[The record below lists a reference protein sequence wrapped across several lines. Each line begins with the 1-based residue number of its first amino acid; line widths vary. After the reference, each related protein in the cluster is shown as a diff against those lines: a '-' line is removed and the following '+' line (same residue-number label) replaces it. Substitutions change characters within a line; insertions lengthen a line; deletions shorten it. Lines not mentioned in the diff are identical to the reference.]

1 MDFVQRMQAHQAAE
15 AATQW
20 TGTFAA
26 YVDLVR
32 ADPAIA
38 RSAHA
43 RIYDMIVAGGNT
55 AFFTDSIFGVDDTLA
70 RLTEDYFHAA
80 ARRLDVRKRILL
92 LMGPVSGGKSSIVT
106 LLKRGLEHYTASD
119 AGRLFGIVGCP
130 MHEEPLKLFPEAIR
144 ADVERELQVH
154 IEGQLCPVCRHRL
167 QHECEGDIWRMPVE
181 RVVLSEGRR
190 VGIGTFS
197 PSDPKSQDIADL
209 TGSIDFST
217 IMEIGS
223 ESDPR
228 AYRFDGELNIAN
240 RGLMEFQEMLKCDEK
255 FLWHLLSLTQEG
267 NFKAGRFA
275 LISADMVV
283 VAHTNEAEYRTFAA
297 NKKNE
302 ALLSRMLVMPIPY
315 NLQVDAEERIYAK
328 LVADSDVRG
337 VHLAPYALRTTAMFS
352 VLTRLKESDKVGV
365 DLVQKLRAYNGE
377 AVDAIAPHEVA
388 ELQRTS
394 GEGMAGLDPRT
405 IVNRIARAL
414 IEPGRTCVQAIDVL
428 RTIKAGIDHDAS
440 LTPAERDRYLALLAL
455 ARAEYDEVSK
465 VEVQKSFIHAFEDS
479 ATSLFDNYIDQIE
492 AYCQQQFHI
501 DPFTG
506 EQTGADE
513 RLMRAIEEQ
522 IGVTENAKQAFREE
536 LLIRISTYAR
546 QGRTF
551 AYTSHPRLKEAIER
565 KLFADMKDMIKI
577 TTSPTLHNEKQRKR
591 MHEVTTRLI
600 ETQGYCEGC
609 ATELLRYVGGLLH
622 R

>member
-1 MDFVQRMQAHQAAE
+1 
-15 AATQW
+15 
-20 TGTFAA
+20 
-26 YVDLVR
+26 
-32 ADPAIA
+32 
-38 RSAHA
+38 
-43 RIYDMIVAGGNT
+43 
-55 AFFTDSIFGVDDTLA
+55 
-70 RLTEDYFHAA
+70 
-80 ARRLDVRKRILL
+80 
-92 LMGPVSGGKSSIVT
+92 
-106 LLKRGLEHYTASD
+106 
-119 AGRLFGIVGCP
+119 

-144 ADVERELQVH
+144 ADVEQALGVH
-154 IEGQLCPVCRHRL
+154 IEGQLCPVCKYRL
-167 QHECEGDIWRMPVE
+167 QHEFEGDIWRMPVE

-217 IMEIGS
+217 IMEVGS

-240 RGLMEFQEMLKCDEK
+240 RGLMEFQDMLKCDEK

-283 VAHTNEAEYRTFAA
+283 VAHTNEAEFRTFAA

-328 LVADSDVRG
+328 LVAESDVRG

-352 VLTRLKESDKVGV
+352 VLTRLKDSDKVGV
-365 DLVQKLRAYNGE
+365 DLVQKMRAYNGE
-377 AVDAIAPHEVA
+377 DVESLAPHEVA
-388 ELQRTS
+388 ELQRSS
-394 GEGMAGLDPRT
+394 GEGMAGLDPRY

-440 LTPAERDRYLALLAL
+440 LTLAERERYLALLAL
-455 ARAEYDEVSK
+455 ARAEYDAGSK
-465 VEVQKSFIHAFEDS
+465 VEVQRSFIHAFEDS
-479 ATSLFDNYIDQIE
+479 AATLFDNYMDQIE

-506 EQTGADE
+506 EKTGADE

-536 LLIRISTYAR
+536 MLIRISAYAR

-565 KLFADMKDMIKI
+565 KLFADLKDMIKI
-577 TTSPTLHNEKQRKR
+577 TTSPTIHNEKQRKR

-600 ETQGYCEGC
+600 ETQGYCEVC
-609 ATELLRYVGGLLH
+609 ANDLLRYVGSLLH